1 MGKLIAVDAGHGS
14 NTSGKRTPDG
24 YREHWINVRCAY
36 FFEIAL
42 KRCGFS
48 TLRIGWD
55 DANAKDDSD
64 VSILNRQNQI
74 RKAGCDASV
83 SWHANAYGS
92 KWNSASG
99 VETLIHTTSS
109 KRQDSSTLAKLVQA
123 ELAKGTEQKNRGVK
137 TGNFGMC
144 NATYM
149 KCDAS
154 ILIEVGFMTNSE
166 EAKLMQTDAF
176 CKEQAEDAC
185 RGLCKYYGVTYKAKT
200 TVSSSTTQESIT
212 FMKIS
217 TSGANLNCRKSA
229 SSNSDKLGQFENGQE
244 IQYISKAD
252 NNWTKVKGKA
262 TSGNIITGYCSAE
275 YLETVTKSN
284 DVVVVNTSSAN
295 LNCRKSASSSATVVG
310 KFEKGQK
317 VARIEKTNSNWH
329 KVKGLDIEGNVIT
342 GYCASTY
349 LK

>member
-92 KWNSASG
+92 TWNSASG
-99 VETLIHTTSS
+99 VETLIHSTES
-109 KRQDSSTLAKLVQA
+109 KRQDSNALAKYVQA
-123 ELAKGTEQKNRGVK
+123 ELATGTEQKNRGVK

-154 ILIEVGFMTNSE
+154 ILIEVGFMTNTE
-166 EAKLMQTDAF
+166 EAKLMMTDAF

-185 RGLCKYYGVTYKAKT
+185 RGLCKYYGVTYRTK
-200 TVSSSTTQESIT
+200 TVSTASETIT
-212 FMKIS
+212 FMKIN
-217 TSGANLNCRKSA
+217 TSGSNLNCRKSANSNADVLGKFENGKVVQYVGKSNDNWYKVKGKAMSGDIITGYCSSAYLKNVTASSNIVTINTSGSNLNCRKSA
-229 SSNSDKLGQFENGQE
+229 SGSATKIGQFAKGQKIVLLE
-244 IQYISKAD
+244 KTNSSW
-252 NNWTKVKGKA
+252 NKVKGMDVD
-262 TSGNIITGYCSAE
+262 GDIITGYCS
-275 YLETVTKSN
+275 
-284 DVVVVNTSSAN
+284 SA
-295 LNCRKSASSSATVVG
+295 
-310 KFEKGQK
+310 
-317 VARIEKTNSNWH
+317 
-329 KVKGLDIEGNVIT
+329 
-342 GYCASTY
+342 Y